1 MDLNALMAQ
10 AKAAQRGMA
19 APGAGM
25 GAGMGAAPAGS
36 GAAGLAA
43 LRGGGG
49 MMAQLGAA
57 MNMSNELQKSQSY
70 TTVEQVM
77 AAFERG
83 EGAAAMRLMQFP
95 DQVYLEGLPC
105 ICETLC
111 RYDPRIAMPG
121 KSVLGAALGG
131 NGVSMVRSAA
141 ATGSACQSSAV

>member
-1 MDLNALMAQ
+1 MMDLNAMMAQ
-10 AKAAQRGMA
+10 AKAAQRG

-25 GAGMGAAPAGS
+25 GT

-43 LRGGGG
+43 LRGTGG

-83 EGAAAMRLMQFP
+83 EGAAAMRLLQFP
-95 DQVYLEGLPC
+95 DQVYLDGLPT

-121 KSVLGAALGG
+121 KSVLGAALGS
-131 NGVSMVRSAA
+131 NGVSMVR
-141 ATGSACQSSAV
+141 VLL